1 LAAVKYIVYLYQQK
15 QTIMYFTIE
24 NQLENNIS
32 RTTSQT
38 VKHNLYGNNEV
49 SISGLDGSHDV
60 WHKFGH
66 RMQMVA
72 EGLNISQAVEFA
84 NNFIKSI

>member
-1 LAAVKYIVYLYQQK
+1 
-15 QTIMYFTIE
+15 MYFTIE

-49 SISGLDGSHDV
+49 SISGLDGSHHV

-66 RMQMVA
+66 RMQVVA
-72 EGLNISQAVEFA
+72 EGLSLVEAVEFS
-84 NNFIKSI
+84 NKFIMSI

>member
-1 LAAVKYIVYLYQQK
+1 
-15 QTIMYFTIE
+15 MYFTIE

-38 VKHNLYGNNEV
+38 IKHSLYSNNEV

-60 WHKFGH
+60 WYKFGH

-72 EGLNISQAVEFA
+72 EGLSLVDAVEFS
-84 NNFIKSI
+84 NKFIKSI

>member
-1 LAAVKYIVYLYQQK
+1 
-15 QTIMYFTIE
+15 MYFTIE

-38 VKHNLYGNNEV
+38 IKHSLYSNNEV

-72 EGLNISQAVEFA
+72 EGLSLVDAVEFS
-84 NNFIKSI
+84 NKFIKSI